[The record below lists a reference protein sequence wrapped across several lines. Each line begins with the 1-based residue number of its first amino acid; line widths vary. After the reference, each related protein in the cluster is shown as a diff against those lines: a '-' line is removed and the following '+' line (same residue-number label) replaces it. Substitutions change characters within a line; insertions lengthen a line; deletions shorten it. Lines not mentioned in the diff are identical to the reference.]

1 MSCCTKR
8 PFLNTLISSIKKCMT
23 QIYILLVKIT
33 DKYYLM
39 RSGENVRIYSLSL
52 SPFLFRKSNYLT
64 MTYENTQNK
73 KTSSADDRR

>member
-8 PFLNTLISSIKKCMT
+8 PFLNTLISSIKKMYT